1 MVRHVFIV
9 LAMLLS
15 LVSAVGAQEQQQD
28 LQKKSTRIVPTA
40 NALFEF
46 AGVAVK
52 FSLSSQQVYSRQM
65 LAVNYDIWTN
75 DAFISLKASTS
86 KQPGVG
92 SVPLRAKKSNAQDA
106 SRWRYH
112 YTYKVMLHTAATGD
126 RVIEIPSLEYSE
138 GGKLQHRFDFAAQKI
153 TILPLPDYLPPYMPL
168 TDIKVV
174 STVDAQGPWYSPLQT
189 DKLYYWNVLLSAEN
203 VTADILPEIRQQ
215 IKSDADIQFLPA
227 QITSKE
233 IRKQGYLIQQVQ
245 YSIPL
250 MFLGSAR
257 HALPDITI
265 QYFSTASGRIMQN
278 KYKQQ
283 PLYVVNVYLKWL
295 LIFIIVLILAW
306 VFAKLQPWVMSCYK
320 NLRLLYAARRRL
332 SQARTA
338 QQVRM
343 AMNVMASAF
352 GWQKNITLTQWQQS
366 WCKTFAGRDD
376 ITLFVNDLSEGLYR
390 QGSNN
395 GGSASA
401 RMLLGASRW
410 QQWLYC
416 MRIQHMS

>member
-1 MVRHVFIV
+1 MVRHAYII

-15 LVSAVGAQEQQQD
+15 LVSAVDAQEQQD
-28 LQKKSTRIVPTA
+28 LQKKSTRMVPTA
-40 NALFEF
+40 DALFEF
-46 AGVAVK
+46 SGVAVK
-52 FSLSSQQVYSRQM
+52 LSLSSQQVYSRQM

-75 DAFISLKASTS
+75 DAFISLKALAS

-92 SVPLRAKKSNAQDA
+92 FVPLLTKKNNAQAA

-112 YTYKVMLHTAATGD
+112 YTYKVMLHTAAMGD
-126 RVIEIPSLEYSE
+126 RAIEIPSLEYSE
-138 GGKLQHRFDFAAQKI
+138 GGKLQHRFDFAPQKI

-189 DKLYYWNVLLSAEN
+189 NKLYYWNILLSAEN

-233 IRKQGYLIQQVQ
+233 SRKQGYLIQQVQ
-245 YSIPL
+245 YSIPF

-257 HALPDITI
+257 HTLPDITI
-265 QYFSTASGRIMQN
+265 QSFSTASGRIMQN

-295 LIFIIVLILAW
+295 LIVIVVLFLVWITT
-306 VFAKLQPWVMSCYK
+306 KLQPWALSCYR
-320 NLRLLYAARRRL
+320 NLSLLYKARRGL
-332 SQARTA
+332 SQAGTA
-338 QQVRM
+338 EQVRI
-343 AMNVMASAF
+343 AMNTMADAF
-352 GWQKNITLTQWQQS
+352 GWQNNITLTQWQQS
-366 WCKTFAGRDD
+366 WSGTFGRQEDVD
-376 ITLFVNDLSEGLYR
+376 LFVSSLAGVLYR
-390 QGSNN
+390 QGCKGKSN
-395 GGSASA
+395 ASA
-401 RMLLGASRW
+401 QMLLNTARW
-410 QQWLYC
+410 RQWLHC
-416 MRIQHMS
+416 MRM